1 MVDPVALH
9 LWSWR
14 LLYPLI
20 CAVIVFAQL
29 IPLQTTPMHIPPP
42 DLLVALT
49 CAWVVRRPDQIPVI
63 SVAVV
68 FFLADILLQRPPG
81 LGVALMIVATE
92 FLRSRSPFMREFPF
106 LLEWGVV
113 LVVIMALAIGMRLPM
128 QIMMLPPPPF
138 DLAAREVVA
147 TAFVYPICALICH
160 FILKVRYLHPGDRE
174 SSGGYA

>member
-1 MVDPVALH
+1 MVDPVSLH

-29 IPLQTTPMHIPPP
+29 IPLQTTPMDIPPP
-42 DLLVALT
+42 DLLIALT
-49 CAWVVRRPDQIPVI
+49 CAWVVRRPDQVPVV
-63 SVAVV
+63 SVALV
-68 FFLADILLQRPPG
+68 FFLTDILLQRPPG

-113 LVVIMALAIGMRLPM
+113 TVVIITLALGVRLPM
-128 QIMMLPPPPF
+128 QMLMLSPPPF
-138 DLAAREVVA
+138 DLSAREVLVTTLA
-147 TAFVYPICALICH
+147 YPACAAFCH
-160 FILKVRYLHPGDRE
+160 FVLKVRYLHPGDRE